1 MNESLDWEDILENVS
16 ASADKAEEFYINEVL
31 PHDKRSLLEIVVE
44 SELLDEYR
52 NKLDS

>member
-1 MNESLDWEDILENVS
+1 MNESLDWEDILEHVS
-16 ASADKAEEFYINEVL
+16 AAADKAEEFYINEGL

>member
-1 MNESLDWEDILENVS
+1 MRRLSIRGGQFTLMNDGEH
-16 ASADKAEEFYINEVL
+16 EVL

-52 NKLDS
+52 NKLDN